1 MPPDNFL
8 HEENLDYL
16 LEAVQA
22 EMFGAPLYPTIS
34 DKAALYCYNIIC
46 NHIFTDG
53 NKRTGL
59 AAALIFLNLNGFD
72 LRLEVTNSV
81 LTDYILKVAAGQSDL
96 QGAGGADCRTAA
108 GSVVAPCVALSR
120 CHGDH
125 GGAVSSGLQ
134 SGGWHCLHWRYPL
147 GGGLGRKIPAAPGQ
161 TPQTLS
167 KTANTREPAENALER
182 AKTG

>member
-1 MPPDNFL
+1 MIYLTKEQVIRLNIATIKEHGGNFMPPSNFL

-72 LRLEVTNSV
+72 LRFEVTNFV
-81 LTDYILKVAAGQSDL
+81 LTDFILKVASGQSDL
-96 QGAGGADCRTAA
+96 EECKAWF
-108 GSVVAPCVALSR
+108 L
-120 CHGDH
+120 
-125 GGAVSSGLQ
+125 
-134 SGGWHCLHWRYPL
+134 
-147 GGGLGRKIPAAPGQ
+147 
-161 TPQTLS
+161 
-167 KTANTREPAENALER
+167 ENAV
-182 AKTG
+182 AI